1 MHPMLYRH
9 FQEVASKYALKGPF
23 LEIGAAPGGKAILA
37 GAYFKGKNDR
47 FAINLQAQAQESGIT
62 FKMCNSN
69 DMQSEFA
76 SGQFQSVL
84 SNAVLEHDKYFWR
97 SIDEMKRVL
106 APGGMLVVG
115 APGFIP
121 LKQTKASISGL
132 GEDSKATITYD
143 VHARPDYWR
152 FSRQAFK
159 SVICEEM
166 QILELRVVGSIPRLV
181 AVAQKP

>member
-1 MHPMLYRH
+1 
-9 FQEVASKYALKGPF
+9 
-23 LEIGAAPGGKAILA
+23 
-37 GAYFKGKNDR
+37 
-47 FAINLQAQAQESGIT
+47 
-62 FKMCNSN
+62 
-69 DMQSEFA
+69 
-76 SGQFQSVL
+76 L

-159 SVICEEM
+159 SVICEAM

-181 AVAQKP
+181 AVAKKP